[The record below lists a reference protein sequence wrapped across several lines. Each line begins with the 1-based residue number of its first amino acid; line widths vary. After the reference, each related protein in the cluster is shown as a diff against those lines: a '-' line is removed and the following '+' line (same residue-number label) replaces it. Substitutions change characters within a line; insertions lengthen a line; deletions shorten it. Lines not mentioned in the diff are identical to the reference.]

1 MNMNHLKAFY
11 AVAKAK
17 GFTHAARQL
26 NVSQPTLSM
35 QVKSLE
41 KRFSVPLIKR
51 NKKTFELT
59 EEGKLV
65 FSHAEKIFLLIHDL
79 TKELENFESH
89 NMVIGSTSYI
99 SNHVLP
105 EILQAIQEKFSDVKV
120 QIYTDL
126 STVILNK
133 VVDYEHH
140 LAVIAR
146 VPYPDNIVSI
156 PVLKAQL
163 MFISKDDLGGLVSL
177 ADLANSPIILPERG
191 SATRDYLLNAF
202 HARQWTITHSI
213 ECENPPA
220 IRHMVQLGMGGAFFP
235 LFSVQRDVQEGRFHM
250 AAVKEDLSLDYD
262 LVFLKDRR
270 SSLPIRMFI
279 TAMKK
284 LHRSHSTSR

>member
-1 MNMNHLKAFY
+1 MNVNHLKAFY

-17 GFTHAARQL
+17 GFTHAAKQL

-65 FSHAEKIFLLIHDL
+65 FAHAEKIFLLIHDL
-79 TKELENFESH
+79 TKELENFESY
-89 NMVIGSTSYI
+89 NMVIGSTAYI

-105 EILQAIQEKFSDVKV
+105 EILHAIQEKYSTVKV
-120 QIYTDL
+120 QIYTGL
-126 STVILNK
+126 SKEILNK

-140 LAVIAR
+140 IAVIAR

-156 PVLKAQL
+156 PVLKAKL
-163 MFISKDDLGGLVSL
+163 MFISKDDLGGQVSL
-177 ADLANSPIILPERG
+177 QDLVNSPIILPERG

-202 HARQWTITHSI
+202 HTRNLTITHSI
-213 ECENPPA
+213 DCENPPA

-235 LFSVQRDVQEGRFHM
+235 LFSIQRDVQEGRFHM
-250 AAVKEDLSLDYD
+250 TEVKEDLSLDYD

-270 SSLPIRMFI
+270 NSHAVRMFI
-279 TAMKK
+279 STMKK
-284 LHRSHSTSR
+284 LRKTHSS

>member
-65 FSHAEKIFLLIHDL
+65 FAHAEKIFLLIHDL
-79 TKELENFESH
+79 KKELENFQSH

-105 EILQAIQEKFSDVKV
+105 EILLAIQAKHSDVKV
-120 QIYTDL
+120 QIYTGL
-126 STVILNK
+126 SKEVLDK
-133 VVDYEHH
+133 VVDYEYQ
-140 LAVIAR
+140 LAVIGR
-146 VPYPDNIVSI
+146 LPYPDNIVSI
-156 PVLKAQL
+156 PILKTKL
-163 MFISKDDLGGLVSL
+163 LFISKDDVGKQVSL
-177 ADLANSPIILPERG
+177 HELANYPIILPEKG
-191 SATRDYLLNAF
+191 SATREYLINAF
-202 HARQWTITHSI
+202 NAQNLTITNSI
-213 ECENPPA
+213 DCENPPA
-220 IRHMVQLGMGGAFFP
+220 IQHMVHLGMGGAFFP
-235 LFSVQRDVQEGRFHM
+235 LFNIQRNVQEGWFHM

-262 LVFLKDRR
+262 LIFLKDRR
-270 SSLPIRMFI
+270 SSPAVRIFI
-279 TAMKK
+279 SAMKK
-284 LHRSHSTSR
+284 LHRSVST

>member
-1 MNMNHLKAFY
+1 MNVNHLKAFY

-65 FSHAEKIFLLIHDL
+65 FAHAEKIFLLIHDL
-79 TKELENFESH
+79 KKELENFQSH

-120 QIYTDL
+120 QIYTGL
-126 STVILNK
+126 SKEILNK

-140 LAVIAR
+140 FAVIAR
-146 VPYPDNIVSI
+146 VPYPDNIVSL

-163 MFISKDDLGGLVSL
+163 MFISKDDLGGQVSL
-177 ADLANSPIILPERG
+177 KDLVNSPIILPERG
-191 SATRDYLLNAF
+191 SATRQYLLDAF
-202 HARQWTITHSI
+202 QARNLTITHSI

-270 SSLPIRMFI
+270 SSLPVRMFI
-279 TAMKK
+279 SAMNK
-284 LHRSHSTSR
+284 LHRHHSRSG